1 MTPQGTDTVTLVALA
16 QAPYREFVWIYD
28 IITHEQ
34 FRRIGYAR
42 RTLQLVENKAKDLGA
57 EKIELHVF
65 GHNHGARALYEKP
78 RPLKMSTTG
87 SRCGD
92 GPP

>member
-1 MTPQGTDTVTLVALA
+1 MTPQGTDTVTLVELA

-34 FRRIGYAR
+34 FRRMGYAR
-42 RTLQLVENKAKDLGA
+42 LGA